1 MIRPARPG
9 AERDG
14 LPRVATEKGGG
25 AWLAPPAKLVRR
37 AGVRHR
43 AASATLAHDMP
54 SAAFRDHLEI
64 LLADPAEVLEAHE
77 KLRTKK
83 KGRQWKLGA
92 LNRAALV
99 LTVSAWEAYV
109 EEIIREAVEAMKP
122 TTGPV
127 GPWSALK
134 ASALS
139 AIGRFNNP
147 NSQNVRQLVR
157 DSLGLADVTATW
169 AWKNTTP
176 RRARDR
182 LDEMLRDR
190 HRIAHGV
197 NPRPTIHN
205 GPASRLPKLV
215 RSLGSRTDAA
225 IAQHL
230 STLGVT
236 VNW

>member
-1 MIRPARPG
+1 
-9 AERDG
+9 
-14 LPRVATEKGGG
+14 
-25 AWLAPPAKLVRR
+25 
-37 AGVRHR
+37 
-43 AASATLAHDMP
+43 MP
-54 SAAFRDHLEI
+54 SAAFSDHLEA

-109 EEIIREAVEAMKP
+109 EEVLKEAVEAMKP
-122 TTGPV
+122 PTGPV
-127 GPWSALK
+127 GSWAATK

-139 AIGRFNNP
+139 AVGRLNTP

-157 DSLGLADVTATW
+157 DSIGLADVTAKW

-176 RRARDR
+176 KRARER
-182 LDEMLRDR
+182 LDEMLLDR

-205 GPASRLPKLV
+205 DPASKLPKLV
-215 RSLGSRTDAA
+215 RSLATCTDAA

-230 STLGVT
+230 SALGVT
-236 VNW
+236 VSW